1 MSIARRLIQL
11 NLPVSTGNMD
21 TPAIQIPN
29 GATKLTIQFNYSGLD
44 DSVTMSL
51 LQSIDGVNYDTCVN
65 DNDEPVSITLDP
77 NFTSMSLNITDLLA
91 AWIKFSLDPVDATT
105 GSIDK
110 LFILMQ

>member
-11 NLPVSTGNMD
+11 NHPVPAGNTN

-44 DSVTMSL
+44 ASVTMSL

-77 NFTSMSLNITDLLA
+77 NFTSMSLNITDLLS
-91 AWIKFSLDPVDATT
+91 AWIKFSLDIGVATT
-105 GSIDK
+105 GNIDK
-110 LFILMQ
+110 IYILMQ